1 MYQASGQNGGRRE
14 KEKEEA
20 EVVKIRRKGEDA
32 GEEEDGLEKE
42 EGKKGRRSMAG
53 KDLLGGKKGGGDAVS
68 YKGGNRVPFL
78 LCFFSLAVNTV

>member
-53 KDLLGGKKGGGDAVS
+53 KDLLGGKKGGCCFAYIREGIESHFCFAFF
-68 YKGGNRVPFL
+68 PL
-78 LCFFSLAVNTV
+78 L